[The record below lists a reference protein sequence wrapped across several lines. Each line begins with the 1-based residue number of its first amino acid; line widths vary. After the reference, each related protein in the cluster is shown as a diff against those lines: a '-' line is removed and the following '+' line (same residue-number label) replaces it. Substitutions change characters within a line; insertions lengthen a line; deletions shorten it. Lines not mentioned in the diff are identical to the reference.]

1 MQAQAIL
8 HNFVVA
14 LAHICFS
21 MTKTNGMFS
30 IDFCNAES
38 PPQDAKQPMV
48 VSVWMETLLGS
59 FRMQ

>member
-8 HNFVVA
+8 HNFVEA
-14 LAHICFS
+14 LAHVFFPR
-21 MTKTNGMFS
+21 TKTNGMFS
-30 IDFCNAES
+30 IDLCNAES
-38 PPQDAKQPMV
+38 PPQDAMQPMV